1 MANPPYGK
9 CYPYEAPAAGE
20 DDQRAK
26 ATEWRHIGGAWGDGI
41 VNATNPGGSSDFS
54 LTPSTSD
61 RTVVLNLGEFRMRGI
76 QFEPTQSTLTLT
88 IPPVTAGAT
97 RADRLLARLDPAAK
111 QITFY
116 IKAGTE
122 VTTGSPVAPAV
133 TRVTGGVWEFVLWR
147 IEGGNT
153 QASGLTYTDNRL
165 WIAQTV
171 HANTPPGTNP
181 NLNLGLTDG
190 SRAFHLPRM
199 EEWVQTYPG
208 GVATW
213 TNVDAPVWSDL
224 TLSGGGVL
232 ATQGSVA
239 PAYSRVRGWVRLRG
253 AVRRTNANPLA
264 GAGQDTTLGT
274 LPAGFRPGGSVQFPA
289 ATSVDGGGGRV
300 GIGTDGVVHFI
311 AYGAAT
317 WASLDGVTFY
327 AEN

>member
-122 VTTGSPVAPAV
+122 VTTGSPVAPSV

-171 HANTPPGTNP
+171 HANTPPG
-181 NLNLGLTDG
+181 
-190 SRAFHLPRM
+190 
-199 EEWVQTYPG
+199 
-208 GVATW
+208 
-213 TNVDAPVWSDL
+213 
-224 TLSGGGVL
+224 
-232 ATQGSVA
+232 
-239 PAYSRVRGWVRLRG
+239 
-253 AVRRTNANPLA
+253 RTR
-264 GAGQDTTLGT
+264 T
-274 LPAGFRPGGSVQFPA
+274 
-289 ATSVDGGGGRV
+289 
-300 GIGTDGVVHFI
+300 
-311 AYGAAT
+311 
-317 WASLDGVTFY
+317 
-327 AEN
+327 